1 MLFHLLCVR
10 TVYLISFSQFG
21 KPRCCPLSYL
31 RLMHLSI
38 CQDLS
43 IRFVEGYVLQELRE
57 SPVSYGNVI
66 WICFWF
72 PLFFTAV
79 AVYLILPSASV
90 YLLLIAVFVV
100 VFVIFVIFVLLLLL
114 LRI

>member
-1 MLFHLLCVR
+1 MEMLSGSV
-10 TVYLISFSQFG
+10 FG
-21 KPRCCPLSYL
+21 SHY
-31 RLMHLSI
+31 
-38 CQDLS
+38 
-43 IRFVEGYVLQELRE
+43 
-57 SPVSYGNVI
+57 
-66 WICFWF
+66 
-72 PLFFTAV
+72 FFTAV